1 MKTNIK
7 SISLA
12 GIALV
17 LGLTIISCKKGDT
30 GPQGPAGP
38 QGATGQQGPQGPT
51 GQQGATGNA
60 NVQNYS
66 ITISSSQW
74 TYDNLY
80 ERLYYRWY
88 NSANSQSAV
97 YGYVMSGSG
106 KQSMPY
112 YTSTSAWSEQYDL
125 ASKLFSSPAYIEFQ
139 FTNYNSRTTAPSYD
153 KYFDL
158 VIIPPTQRKAN
169 PNVDYSNYEEVKRV
183 FKLGD
188 PIKLN

>member
-12 GIALV
+12 GIALI

-30 GPQGPAGP
+30 GPAGPAGKD
-38 QGATGQQGPQGPT
+38 
-51 GQQGATGNA
+51 GNA

-66 ITISSSQW
+66 ITISSWQW
-74 TYDNLY
+74 TYDNTY

-125 ASKLFSSPAYIEFQ
+125 ASNLFSSPAYVEFQ

-153 KYFDL
+153 KYFYL
-158 VIIPPTQRKAN
+158 VIIPPAQRKAN

-183 FKLGD
+183 FKLGA